1 MKNFKKVLALVLVLA
16 TLMGLATFA
25 GAAYKDEKDISADYS
40 EAIKVLDLIET
51 MQGYPTGD
59 FKPTAKITRE
69 EAAKLIAIFDNKDAD
84 ISTYYTSI
92 NPFADEKGR
101 WGESYV
107 GYGYRAGIIAGMNA
121 TTYAPTANVTGTQFL
136 KMALVTLGYDQEA
149 EGFVGSSWAVNV
161 LALAK
166 RIGLIDDLADGW
178 KPENDL
184 TREEAAQILLNTLNA
199 ETVEYGQEA
208 KALYLKDKSITE
220 EKEGDKVIG
229 YRFNGKLYL
238 TIAGAVKTGK
248 YLYEEFKLAPDTS
261 TDAFYR
267 PYTKWILDKDEDKTV
282 EVMKAP
288 KATFTTTFNTC
299 ELLVALGVKE
309 SDTKTEI
316 KIEEYYVNGIPQ
328 NYNDVLHHTT
338 SKCHLKDSSW
348 ANDEK
353 NAYHTFGAQGT
364 LTQVFKMK
372 NNAGDTV
379 YRICSIDTWLAKV
392 EKVDK
397 TTTSRD
403 NHKKGVD
410 NVLLTVYTR
419 ESNQKANYNYDAY
432 CNSKSHGCDKPFE
445 TVTSAEKQYVAYDDP
460 DGLTKGDYVL
470 VTYSWRKVDDKETN
484 ADEGIQSVDVTEAKE
499 GRLNG
504 FKAAHVTSDPSETRI
519 DGEYATDAVH
529 FHLGYNDSKN
539 EDKFGTHAF
548 FYDAYGNV
556 IGMKDAADTS
566 THGVIDKAWIELDK
580 GVATLHANLV
590 GLDAKLIEDV
600 IVTDF
605 SGWTAPTSLKNKFD
619 GKFDVTLADYV
630 NLVWSDV
637 FTGQNFKEFYG
648 VYDQLGEFT
657 VNSDN
662 EYKLGRDD
670 HYENN
675 TNAGITI
682 VSGKPYVTVGTGS
695 AAKSYKT
702 NADTQYLV
710 RTGDVGE
717 GKYEAYT
724 GYDSV
729 KSMKATG
736 YDVLMDD
743 DGKFAEIVY
752 IYNSVVYTDGTVVA
766 YVPGDAYLWKEEEG
780 STTYYRLKVYIDGV
794 EDTLRITKKEA
805 EDLGITNEQ
814 GFYATNTG
822 TFAKFQY
829 VDIKDVTTAK
839 LVSYTEGFKLATEY
853 EVKSYGDGVL
863 EIKDGTTFGDTN
875 ESIMALAPDCV
886 VYAITDDGEIV
897 KESVEYAEGILEA
910 GRKVHVEWN
919 DNNDKGE
926 NKISVLYVVENPD
939 EA

>member
-16 TLMGLATFA
+16 TLMGFATVA
-25 GAAYKDEKDISADYS
+25 GAAYKDAADISGDYT
-40 EAIKVLDLIET
+40 EAVKVLELIET
-51 MQGYPTGD
+51 MEGYPDGTFGP
-59 FKPTAKITRE
+59 KKTITRE
-69 EAAKLIAIFDNKDAD
+69 EAAKLIAIFDNKDSD

-161 LALAK
+161 LALARK
-166 RIGLIDDLADGW
+166 LDLIDGLADGW
-178 KPENDL
+178 KAEKDL
-184 TREEAAQILLNTLNA
+184 TREEAAQILLNTLKA
-199 ETVEYGQEA
+199 DTVEYAQEA
-208 KALYLKDKSITE
+208 KQVGFKPTATIKGNTE
-220 EKEGDKVIG
+220 ISYVW
-229 YRFNGKLYL
+229 NGRIYL
-238 TIAGAVKTGK
+238 TVAGAVSTGK
-248 YLYEEFKLAPDTS
+248 PLYKEFKLKTVSAE
-261 TDAFYR
+261 DAFYR
-267 PYTKWILDKDEDKTV
+267 PYTKWVLDNDYDDSI

-328 NYNDVLHHTT
+328 DYQNKVLHHTA
-338 SKCHLKDSSW
+338 SKCHLKDSTQ
-348 ANDEK
+348 D
-353 NAYHTFGAQGT
+353 AYHTFGAQGT

-372 NNAGDTV
+372 DAAGDTV

-410 NVLLTVYTR
+410 NVLLTVSKRADSQGDYNNKNYCYTER
-419 ESNQKANYNYDAY
+419 
-432 CNSKSHGCDKPFE
+432 HGCDKAFV
-445 TVTSAEKQYVAYDDP
+445 TVTSDGKQYVAYDDP
-460 DGLTKGDYVL
+460 KGLAKNDYVL
-470 VTYSWRKVDDKETN
+470 MTYSWRTESYVDEDKKTTTFE
-484 ADEGIQSVDVTEAKE
+484 AGVQSVDVTEAKE

-504 FKAAHVTSDPSETRI
+504 FKALHVTNDPSETRI
-519 DGEYATDAVH
+519 DGEFVKDAVH
-529 FHLGYNDSKN
+529 FHLGYMDSKN
-539 EDKFGTHAF
+539 EKKFGTHAF

-566 THGVIDKAWIELDK
+566 THGVIDKAWVELDK

-605 SGWTAPTSLKNKFD
+605 TGWTAPDAYKAQFN
-619 GKFDVTLADYV
+619 GKFDITLADFV

-637 FTGQNFKEFYG
+637 YTGQNFKEFYG
-648 VYDQLGEFT
+648 VYDLLGEFT

-695 AAKSYKT
+695 AAKTYKT

-717 GKYEAYT
+717 GKYEAFLLPE
-724 GYDSV
+724 
-729 KSMKATG
+729 K
-736 YDVLMDD
+736 
-743 DGKFAEIVY
+743 
-752 IYNSVVYTDGTVVA
+752 
-766 YVPGDAYLWKEEEG
+766 
-780 STTYYRLKVYIDGV
+780 
-794 EDTLRITKKEA
+794 
-805 EDLGITNEQ
+805 Q
-814 GFYATNTG
+814 GLL
-822 TFAKFQY
+822 Q
-829 VDIKDVTTAK
+829 
-839 LVSYTEGFKLATEY
+839 
-853 EVKSYGDGVL
+853 
-863 EIKDGTTFGDTN
+863 
-875 ESIMALAPDCV
+875 
-886 VYAITDDGEIV
+886 
-897 KESVEYAEGILEA
+897 
-910 GRKVHVEWN
+910 
-919 DNNDKGE
+919 
-926 NKISVLYVVENPD
+926 
-939 EA
+939 

>member
-16 TLMGLATFA
+16 TLMGFATVA
-25 GAAYKDEKDISADYS
+25 GAAYKDAADISGDYT
-40 EAIKVLDLIET
+40 EAVKVLELIET
-51 MQGYPTGD
+51 MEGYPDGTFGP
-59 FKPTAKITRE
+59 KKTITRE
-69 EAAKLIAIFDNKDAD
+69 EAAKLIAIFDNKDSD

-161 LALAK
+161 LALARK
-166 RIGLIDDLADGW
+166 LDLIDGLADGW
-178 KPENDL
+178 KAEKDL
-184 TREEAAQILLNTLNA
+184 TREEAAQILLNTLKA
-199 ETVEYGQEA
+199 DTVEYAQEA
-208 KALYLKDKSITE
+208 KQVGFKPTATIKGNTE
-220 EKEGDKVIG
+220 ISYVW
-229 YRFNGKLYL
+229 NGRIYL
-238 TIAGAVKTGK
+238 TVAGAVSTGK
-248 YLYEEFKLAPDTS
+248 PLYKEFKLKTVSAE
-261 TDAFYR
+261 DAFYR
-267 PYTKWILDKDEDKTV
+267 PYTKWVLDNDYDDSI

-328 NYNDVLHHTT
+328 DYQNKVLHHTA
-338 SKCHLKDSSW
+338 SKCHLKDSTQ
-348 ANDEK
+348 D
-353 NAYHTFGAQGT
+353 AYHTFGAQGT

-372 NNAGDTV
+372 DAAGDTV

-410 NVLLTVYTR
+410 NVLLTVSKRADSQGDYNNKNYCYTER
-419 ESNQKANYNYDAY
+419 
-432 CNSKSHGCDKPFE
+432 HGCDKAFV
-445 TVTSAEKQYVAYDDP
+445 TVTSDGKQYVAYDDP
-460 DGLTKGDYVL
+460 KGLAKNDYVL
-470 VTYSWRKVDDKETN
+470 MTYSWRTESYVDEDKKTTTFE
-484 ADEGIQSVDVTEAKE
+484 AGVQSVDVTEAKE

-504 FKAAHVTSDPSETRI
+504 FKALHVTNDPSETRI
-519 DGEYATDAVH
+519 DGEFVKDAVH
-529 FHLGYNDSKN
+529 FHLGYMDSKN
-539 EDKFGTHAF
+539 EKKFGTHAF

-566 THGVIDKAWIELDK
+566 THGVIDKAWVELDK

-605 SGWTAPTSLKNKFD
+605 TGWTAPDAYKAQFN
-619 GKFDVTLADYV
+619 GKFDITLADFV

-637 FTGQNFKEFYG
+637 YTGQNFKEFYG
-648 VYDQLGEFT
+648 VYDLLGEFT

-695 AAKSYKT
+695 AAKTYKT

-724 GYDSV
+724 GYDNV

-736 YDVLMDD
+736 YDILMDD
-743 DGKFAEIVY
+743 DDKFAEIVY
-752 IYNSVVYTDGTVVA
+752 VYNSVVYTDGTVVA

-794 EDTLRITKKEA
+794 EDTLRITKAEA
-805 EDLGITNEQ
+805 EALGITNN
-814 GFYATNTG
+814 FYGRGNVG

-839 LVSYTEGFKLATEY
+839 LVGTTGFKLATEY

-863 EIKDGTTFGDTN
+863 EIKNGTTFGDTN

-886 VYAITDDGEIV
+886 VYAITDDGKIV